1 MLLIGSVMHDNSSRQ
16 IVEAVLPNA
25 PDVGVD
31 DLPRYLNRRA
41 ASVYLM
47 RKWGISR
54 SHKTLAKL
62 ACIGGGPEMT
72 YLGRAPMYSPV
83 SLDAWVR
90 SMMGAPVAH
99 TSARGR

>member
-1 MLLIGSVMHDNSSRQ
+1 MHDNARNETTES
-16 IVEAVLPNA
+16 VTGKGPG
-25 PDVGVD
+25 VGVL

-41 ASVYLM
+41 ASEYLM

-54 SHKTLAKL
+54 SPKTLAKL